1 MASIYSKNG
10 ILYLSWYDSAMGKSK
25 NRSTRLKDSPANR
38 KLLEKKKK
46 VLEEE
51 IEKNQNLRN
60 QTGVKRNS
68 IAFAFQHFLN
78 NNSGKHAKTIK
89 DYWRFY
95 NKFKESFDVEQPC
108 AIITKLSA
116 EEWINQ
122 IKKMPKS
129 RNTIFGYF
137 KQFNHFLNFLF
148 EYNYILFFKINRD
161 VKPKPEIKEKIVF
174 GTNDLK
180 RVFDG
185 VENKG
190 SNLKTFVYLAF
201 YTGLR
206 STELLSLTVDRIN
219 LEKMEMTYASP
230 KRKTFRTVP
239 IHKEL
244 VPILKARI
252 AELKEGKLIGYE
264 NVENL
269 SQAFRKYRQELGMNT
284 PYTPRTF
291 RKTFITLARSYGM
304 DATIVAELV
313 GHEHTTTA
321 DRYYNQI
328 SMPVLAKE
336 LRKYKKPYRE

>member
-51 IEKNQNLRN
+51 IEKSQNLRK

-78 NNSGKHAKTIK
+78 NNSSKHPKTIK

-95 NKFKESFDVEQPC
+95 NKFKESFDVELPC
-108 AIITKLSA
+108 ATITKLST
-116 EEWINQ
+116 ENWIND
-122 IKKMPKS
+122 IKRIPRAK
-129 RNTIFGYF
+129 NTIFGYY
-137 KQFNHFLNFLF
+137 KQLNHFLNFLF

-174 GTNDLK
+174 DAKDLRK
-180 RVFDG
+180 VFDG
-185 VENKG
+185 LKTKNAY
-190 SNLKTFVYLAF
+190 LKTFVYLAF

-206 STELLSLTVDRIN
+206 STELLSLTVDRVN

-244 VPILKARI
+244 EPILKARI
-252 AELKEGKLIGYE
+252 AELKEGQLIGYN

-269 SQAFRKYRQELGMNT
+269 AQAFRKYRKELGMTT

-304 DATIVAELV
+304 DATVVAELV

-336 LRKYKKPYRE
+336 LRKYKKPYQE